1 MIGGVFR
8 SLGIPASP
16 PEQRGDDVPSRRR
29 FLLGAAAGATGLV
42 LARPALAQLIPPSG
56 LATYRLVRHGDV
68 IGHETISFSQSGS
81 TLTVTIVARIRVTL
95 AMVTIYALDH
105 HETETWQNGTF
116 LSFSSTTNK
125 NGTKFYAQGWR
136 DNRKLMVRGTRHPA
150 TYVAPPNALPTS
162 QWNHAMLG
170 GPMLNTEDGRL
181 MHPNVVDMGLVSL
194 PTASG
199 GTVTARHFNA
209 SGDLR
214 FDTYFTPDW
223 EWVGLSFHADDGSLV
238 TYQKV

>member
-8 SLGIPASP
+8 SLASP
-16 PEQRGDDVPSRRR
+16 ARTAEEPGDHCAGRRR
-29 FLLGAAAGATGLV
+29 FLVGAAAGATGML
-42 LARPALAQLIPPSG
+42 LARPALAQVIPPSG
-56 LATYRLVRHGDV
+56 HATYQLVRHGDV
-68 IGHETISFSQSGS
+68 IGHETISFSQSGGN
-81 TLTVTIVARIRVTL
+81 LTVTIEARIRVTL
-95 AMVTIYALDH
+95 ALVTIYALDH

-136 DNRKLMVRGTRHPA
+136 DNGQLLARGTRHPA
-150 TYVAPPNALPTS
+150 TFVAPPNALPTS
-162 QWNHAMLG
+162 QWNHAMLD

-181 MHPNVVDMGLVSL
+181 MHPRVVDMGLVSL

-199 GTVTARHFNA
+199 RTVNARHFNA

-214 FDTYFTPDW
+214 FDTYFTPAW

>member
-1 MIGGVFR
+1 MIGGFFH
-8 SLGIPASP
+8 SLQSP
-16 PEQRGDDVPSRRR
+16 VVAPEKQSNSVPGRRR
-29 FLLGAAAGATGLV
+29 FLLGAAAGATALV
-42 LARPALAQLIPPSG
+42 LDHPALAQVIPASG
-56 LATYRLVRHGDV
+56 HATYQLVRHGDV
-68 IGHETISFSQSGS
+68 IGHETISFNQSGGM
-81 TLTVTIVARIRVTL
+81 LTVTIEAHIRVTL

-136 DNRKLMVRGTRHPA
+136 DNGQLMARGTRHPA

-162 QWNHAMLG
+162 QWNHAMLS

-181 MHPNVVDMGLVSL
+181 MHPHVVDMGLVSL

-214 FDTYFTPDW
+214 FDTYFTPAWD
-223 EWVGLSFHADDGSLV
+223 WVGLSFHADDGSLV